1 MKRLGK
7 VIGVYLINKNKV
19 MKTLDQIVKA
29 IINSEHGWA
38 VADQFEATF
47 NGEPFE
53 EQNGNALRYI
63 MNTLRYGILMS
74 DMFSEDAL
82 EELQGYYYKLEDYMS
97 GGEK

>member
-1 MKRLGK
+1 M
-7 VIGVYLINKNKV
+7 
-19 MKTLDQIVKA
+19 TSLDQIIKA

-63 MNTLRYGILMS
+63 RNTIRYNILGNDAFSDDAMNELR
-74 DMFSEDAL
+74 E
-82 EELQGYYYKLEDYMS
+82 YYEKLAEYMV